1 MQALN
6 FLLLCRERT
15 IDTPAQVLLSVQ
27 CDKKHKVLFH
37 QMKRDQ
43 NQGHIRLQI
52 MRVSA
57 EDNLNVPNRIAHV
70 VPVECNMY
78 FSEVLM

>member
-1 MQALN
+1 
-6 FLLLCRERT
+6 
-15 IDTPAQVLLSVQ
+15 
-27 CDKKHKVLFH
+27 
-37 QMKRDQ
+37 
-43 NQGHIRLQI
+43 